1 MYGGSHTLVHIGG
14 CLRSSSVMKKQPAL
28 ESIVFVI
35 DDDASVR
42 ASLQSLF
49 ESVGFR
55 VQLYSSADEFLQSE
69 RPDLPCCLVLDVRLP
84 GLSGLEFQSEL
95 AKMGTDLPIIFMT
108 GHGDIPM
115 TVQAMKAG
123 AVEFLT
129 KPCRDQQLL
138 DAVRLAIEV
147 HRARR
152 KEEKHI
158 AVLRNQFA
166 SLTAREKEV
175 VGLVTAGLLN
185 KQIAAELDISEVTVK
200 MHRGNI
206 IRKMQARSLADLVRM
221 ADLLGVARSRRVA
234 T

>member
-1 MYGGSHTLVHIGG
+1 MSGQPTVE
-14 CLRSSSVMKKQPAL
+14 SV
-28 ESIVFVI
+28 VFVI

-42 ASLQSLF
+42 ASLKSLF

-55 VQLYSSADEFLQSE
+55 VQLYGSADEFLQSE
-69 RPDLPCCLVLDVRLP
+69 RPDVPCCLVLDVRLP

-95 AKMGTDLPIIFMT
+95 AKMGTELPIIFMT

-129 KPCRDQQLL
+129 KPCRDQELL
-138 DAVRLAIEV
+138 DAVRLAIEG
-147 HRARR
+147 HRVRH

-158 AVLRNQFA
+158 AVLRTQFA

-185 KQIAAELDISEVTVK
+185 KQIAAKLHISEVTVK

-206 IRKMQARSLADLVRM
+206 MRKMQARSLADLVRM
-221 ADLLGVARSRRVA
+221 ADLLGIARPGPVA

>member
-1 MYGGSHTLVHIGG
+1 
-14 CLRSSSVMKKQPAL
+14 MKKQPAL

-35 DDDASVR
+35 DDDASMR
-42 ASLQSLF
+42 ASLKSLF

-55 VQLYSSADEFLQSE
+55 VQLYGSADGFLQSE
-69 RPDLPCCLVLDVRLP
+69 RPDVPCCLVLDVRLP

-95 AKMGTDLPIIFMT
+95 TKMGTDLPIIFMT

-129 KPCRDQQLL
+129 KPCRDQELL
-138 DAVRLAIEV
+138 DAVRLAIEG

-158 AVLRNQFA
+158 AVLRTQFA

-175 VGLVTAGLLN
+175 FGLVTAGLLN
-185 KQIAAELDISEVTVK
+185 KQIAAKLHISEVTVK

-206 IRKMQARSLADLVRM
+206 MRKMQARSLADLVRM
-221 ADLLGVARSRRVA
+221 ADLLGIAPPRPVAP
-234 T
+234 